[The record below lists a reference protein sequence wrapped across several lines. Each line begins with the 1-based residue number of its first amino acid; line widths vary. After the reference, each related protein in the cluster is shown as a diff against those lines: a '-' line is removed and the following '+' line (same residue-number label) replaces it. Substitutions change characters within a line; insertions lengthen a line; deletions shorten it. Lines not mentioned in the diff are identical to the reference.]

1 MEEHR
6 YFIDIAFDM
15 LRNFNTHFQ
24 NSTLKSTLLKAG
36 YATIHAPPS
45 NSFPPSHTSLFY
57 AVYHRTQHGRAAP
70 TPTQTVEGHGL
81 GGVSLLCKNTQMA
94 PLLYTY
100 PSLQRKS

>member
-24 NSTLKSTLLKAG
+24 NSTLKSALLKTE
-36 YATIHAPPS
+36 YATVHAPPS
-45 NSFPPSHTSLFY
+45 NSFSPSHTSLFY
-57 AVYHRTQHGRAAP
+57 AVYHRTQHGRATP

-94 PLLYTY
+94 PLLSTY